1 MTVSLEHATDTTKH
15 LLSAY
20 LLCAA
25 QHTIKVPRHFSV
37 LPSNQPLN
45 NLWSGE
51 TEALDTRLSWTFEPG
66 VSGPKFKCR
75 LPGFLVWFSFE
86 TASHVAQAGLDNVAE
101 DGLEYLALPPPFVKC
116 WDCRLA
122 APCRVFVVLGMEPR
136 PSRTLGKHFTT

>member
-1 MTVSLEHATDTTKH
+1 MTVGQEHATDTTEH

-66 VSGPKFKCR
+66 QKFKCR
-75 LPGFLVWFSFE
+75 LPGFLV
-86 TASHVAQAGLDNVAE
+86 
-101 DGLEYLALPPPFVKC
+101 
-116 WDCRLA
+116 
-122 APCRVFVVLGMEPR
+122 
-136 PSRTLGKHFTT
+136 